1 VRSISFGFRRRSVAV
16 AIDALAVAKRP
27 NNGADSEHCELT
39 VNHHQQ
45 LLTIH
50 NCSVNHQPP
59 TALSA
64 LTFHIPNSD
73 VQSIKGTGRCGS
85 KLLPAT
91 RVCFHGMRVALLA
104 FCCGACIT
112 FPVDVVVLFFVSG
125 LYVCH
130 GSCLDHLFEN
140 YRDYCVVDAASSF
153 AFTATAPR
161 STKYVR

>member
-1 VRSISFGFRRRSVAV
+1 MRSISFGFRRRSVAV

-39 VNHHQQ
+39 VNHQQQ
-45 LLTIH
+45 LLT

-73 VQSIKGTGRCGS
+73 VQSIKGTGRRGRKS
-85 KLLPAT
+85 LPAT

-112 FPVDVVVLFFVSG
+112 FPVAIVVLFFVSG